1 MSLGLTTSH
10 KQQNIMITRVV
21 LSCQGGGMKKSPQ
34 VGPGE
39 PSRGFRHLRQVQL
52 GLAQLA
58 LGQLVAN
65 TISDNLSFIIFYY
78 CLFLFTYSMTHY
90 STISNIKYC

>member
-1 MSLGLTTSH
+1 
-10 KQQNIMITRVV
+10 
-21 LSCQGGGMKKSPQ
+21 MKKSPQ

-39 PSRGFRHLRQVQL
+39 PSRGFGHLRQVQL

-78 CLFLFTYSMTHY
+78 CLFSFTYSMTHY